1 VPKCLGAELSGHFG
15 TSAEPDTSAPV
26 PKCLLDTSAIVPKC
40 LGTEVSW
47 VRSVRLP
54 LKMTKPNY
62 KPIVVIRGSGLTIIE
77 LELELTLALTLSNP
91 NTKQTLI
98 LIYVHNFHP
107 NPFQNPQVRTSA
119 HLHFTSGLYT
129 VSHKRI
135 PPNHQR

>member
-1 VPKCLGAELSGHFG
+1 
-15 TSAEPDTSAPV
+15 
-26 PKCLLDTSAIVPKC
+26 
-40 LGTEVSW
+40 
-47 VRSVRLP
+47 
-54 LKMTKPNY
+54 MTKPNY